1 LIPNTLVPQHELLDA
16 ERTQEL
22 LEKYKIT
29 RAELPKIR
37 KSDATLTEIKPKN
50 GDVIKITRF
59 NPIVGESY
67 YYRVVIEG

>member
-1 LIPNTLVPQHELLDA
+1 MIPNTLVPQHELLDA